1 MIRHIVSWKLAAEN
15 AAQRA
20 ADAEGIRERLEG
32 LRGQLAA
39 ELIEVG
45 FDLNDNDGN
54 WDVVLNSVF
63 ASREDLA
70 AYQVHPA
77 HVEAASF
84 IKSVV
89 SARSCVDY
97 EF

>member
-1 MIRHIVSWKLAAEN
+1 MIRHIVSWKLASDD
-15 AAQRA
+15 AAQRL

-45 FDLNDNDGN
+45 IDVNDTEGN

-63 ASREDLA
+63 ASRDDLA

-77 HVEAASF
+77 HAAAVGF

-89 SARSCVDY
+89 AARSCVDY

>member
-1 MIRHIVSWKLAAEN
+1 MIRHIVSWTLSATDP
-15 AAQRA
+15 AQRL

-32 LRGQLAA
+32 LRGVLSA

-45 FDLNDNDGN
+45 IDLGETEGN

-63 ASREDLA
+63 ASRDDLA
-70 AYQVHPA
+70 AYQAHPQ
-77 HVEAASF
+77 HVDAAGF

-89 SARSCVDY
+89 SGRSCVDY

>member
-1 MIRHIVSWKLAAEN
+1 MLN
-15 AAQRA
+15 
-20 ADAEGIRERLEG
+20 
-32 LRGQLAA
+32 A

-45 FDLNDNDGN
+45 IDLGETEGN

-63 ASREDLA
+63 ASRDDLA
-70 AYQVHPA
+70 AYQTHPQ
-77 HVEAASF
+77 HVEAAGF

-89 SARSCVDY
+89 SGRSCVDY